1 MARRSPACR
10 CNSTWATGRRHQ
22 RPDRH
27 PCGARSGVCRDVRL
41 FGASWRLSGRKLD
54 EPKGLA
60 RDELS
65 LKLADV
71 AYWRY
76 SDLPRCLLF
85 DRFRKQ
91 SGHQGALRVTRLF
104 HIPRNGLGSALS
116 GAVPLP
122 RQSSC
127 RLGPTANNVG
137 PYFLRYDLWATG
149 ASYAALDLHSPIGLM
164 VRQSTST
171 RITAVSPENNHAPAH
186 MSCCRDLNPRYDC
199 SRHSR

>member
-116 GAVPLP
+116 GSLAPTVIMQTRPHGQQRRALFFAVRSVGDGRLL
-122 RQSSC
+122 C
-127 RLGPTANNVG
+127 RFRPT
-137 PYFLRYDLWATG
+137 FSDR
-149 ASYAALDLHSPIGLM
+149 
-164 VRQSTST
+164 
-171 RITAVSPENNHAPAH
+171 
-186 MSCCRDLNPRYDC
+186 LNG
-199 SRHSR
+199 SAIHIH